1 MMLHFKKS
9 ALALVL
15 LAASGALSAAEIA
28 NNNITEAEIK
38 AAQDGWGAA
47 LIKISDDYRAGG
59 IERAKATAESVLDSA
74 YGYQQ
79 GPVLFKPTLA
89 GGEQTF
95 RTNREGALAYFVG
108 NNSAYPA
115 DSGFALKNWQ
125 SYRYDNAAVYIN
137 GDMALTMGKVHLV
150 DRDNKETTVDKT
162 WGFKKGDDGKMRIV
176 LHHSS
181 LTRGNDG
188 ALPTINTVNKQ
199 PCHLGRAVCFAPAL
213 GRWRV
218 SG

>member
-1 MMLHFKKS
+1 MMLHLKKS
-9 ALALVL
+9 SLALVL

-59 IERAKATAESVLDSA
+59 IERAKATAEAVLDSA

-89 GGEQTF
+89 GGKQTF

-108 NNSAYPA
+108 NNSAYPT
-115 DSGFALKNWQ
+115 DKGFALKNWQ
-125 SYRYDNAAVYIN
+125 SYRYDNAAIYIN

-162 WGFKKGDDGKMRIV
+162 WGFKKGDDGKVRIV

-181 LTRGNDG
+181 LPYEG
-188 ALPTINTVNKQ
+188 
-199 PCHLGRAVCFAPAL
+199 
-213 GRWRV
+213 
-218 SG
+218 

>member
-1 MMLHFKKS
+1 MMLHLKKS
-9 ALALVL
+9 TLALVL
-15 LAASGALSAAEIA
+15 LAANGALSAAEIA

-47 LIKISDDYRAGG
+47 LIKISDDYRAGR

-79 GPVLFKPTLA
+79 GPVLFKPILA

-162 WGFKKGDDGKMRIV
+162 WGFKKGDDGKVRIV

-181 LTRGNDG
+181 LPYEG
-188 ALPTINTVNKQ
+188 
-199 PCHLGRAVCFAPAL
+199 
-213 GRWRV
+213 
-218 SG
+218 